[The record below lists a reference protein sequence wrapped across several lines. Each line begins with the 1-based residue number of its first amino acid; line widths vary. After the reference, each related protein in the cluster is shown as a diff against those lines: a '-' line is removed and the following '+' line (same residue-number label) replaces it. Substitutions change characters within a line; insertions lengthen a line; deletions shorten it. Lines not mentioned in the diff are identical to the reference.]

1 MVSFRK
7 SLLLMALLVVVTG
20 IASAQV
26 FNPLSCTA
34 NAGVP
39 PIARAE
45 GVAEEVGQVVIVC
58 NGGNPTV
65 AGAPI
70 PTVNVQIF
78 LNTNVTS
85 RLVGNGSEAMLLIDE
100 PAPAIQS
107 TCLAPGNCGLTSA
120 NGNGTANYTGGSRY
134 NVYQAVQS
142 GANSVT
148 WLGVPVD
155 PPGTAGNRIIR
166 LTNVRANANQL
177 GVSSTLIPTSI
188 NMFISISGTGSLAL
202 TNPQLTVAFV
212 QPGMTFSATGGN
224 YNQCEPGTYQ
234 YNITFTERFGTAF
247 RHNNPN
253 YDDVTQPSGEDDI
266 YHQYIPGK
274 IYNTESMFTNASPAG
289 GNVGM
294 PAGTGVATQGTRLI
308 ARFSNVP
315 ANVSLSVVNGSK
327 NTSGDTANRV
337 TGHDANGAGGTVTYP
352 SWTQPNF
359 PGQPLA
365 ASGTTS
371 VSLSGGAGVAV
382 WEVVASNP
390 GAISGLTFTVNV
402 TYGSNPLPG
411 LGTATVTG
419 NYAPTTTVF
428 TASSTAPVPRFVDN
442 PQSATTFTIN
452 PCQTNILYPFV
463 SNQAG
468 FDTGLVVSN
477 TSLDP
482 YGTVPQ
488 RGPCNVYYYGATA
501 GGGAAPATQTSGTV
515 NEGTQLVFTLSSGG
529 NLNIAATP
537 GFQGY
542 IIIRCNFQ
550 YGHGFAFVSDL
561 GAQRLAMGYIPLIL
575 DQNMFDESWTV
586 TRTGAKSEA
595 LNQ

>member
-26 FNPLSCTA
+26 FNPLQCTA
-34 NAGVP
+34 LGGVP
-39 PIARAE
+39 PVARAE

-65 AGAPI
+65 QGAFI
-70 PTVNVQIF
+70 PTVNIQIA
-78 LNTNVTS
+78 LNANVTS
-85 RLVGNGSEAMLLIDE
+85 RLVGSGSEAMLLIDE
-100 PAPAIQS
+100 PAPEIQS
-107 TCLAPGNCGLTSA
+107 TCLAPGNCQITSA
-120 NGNGTANYTGGSRY
+120 NGDGTGNYTGAGTRF
-134 NVYQAVQS
+134 NVFQAVQS

-166 LTNVRANANQL
+166 LVNVRANANQL
-177 GVSSTLIPTSI
+177 GVSSTLIPSSI
-188 NMFISISGTGSLAL
+188 NMFISVSGTGSLAL
-202 TNPQLTVAFV
+202 SNPQLTVAWV
-212 QPGMTFSATGGN
+212 QPGMTFSASGGN
-224 YNQCEPGTYQ
+224 YNQCEPGTYN
-234 YNITFTERFGTAF
+234 YDITFTERFGTAF

-253 YDDVTQPSGEDDI
+253 YLDTTQPSNEQTI
-266 YHQYIPGK
+266 AYQYIPGK
-274 IYNTESMFTNASPAG
+274 IYNTESMFTNAAITG
-289 GNVGM
+289 GRVAM

-315 ANVSLSVVNGSK
+315 ANVSLSVSNGAL
-327 NTSGDTANRV
+327 NGNGDVANRV
-337 TGHDANGAGGTVTYP
+337 SGHDANGAGGSVTYP
-352 SWTQPNF
+352 TWTPQNF
-359 PGQPLA
+359 PSN

-382 WEVVASNP
+382 WEVVSSNP
-390 GAISGLTFTVNV
+390 GAISGLTFTVSV